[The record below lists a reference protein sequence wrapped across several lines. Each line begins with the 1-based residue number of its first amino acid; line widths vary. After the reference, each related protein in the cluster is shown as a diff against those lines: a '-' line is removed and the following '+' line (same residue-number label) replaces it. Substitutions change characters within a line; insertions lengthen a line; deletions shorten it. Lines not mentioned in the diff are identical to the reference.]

1 MKCKNILLKPIYL
14 LLLGLMGASSS
25 VCALPKM
32 KTTFHVVDAETGFPV
47 TNAVVRK
54 SFRVNEQRDE
64 QVKTT
69 VDENGYCTIS
79 GESFSF
85 SGGGAGALAEGYYYS
100 GVSYAFK
107 KRNIVLNRWEPW
119 NPALEIKMR
128 KKKNPVPMVARGV
141 DREMIPEWDKSV
153 GFDLERGDWVAPYG
167 KGRVSDMIFFVQ
179 KTSGISG
186 ATCEISFS
194 NKGDGI
200 QEFVPDQSTG
210 SEFIFPY
217 LAPTN
222 NYSESMCRE
231 KVYTD
236 EYGLKFRTNAKPDA
250 EINHLFRVRTI
261 LDAKG
266 NVQQACYGRIKGEL
280 RVSSNGKLYFKYW
293 FNPVPNERSLEYS
306 GENLLKKKK

>member
-1 MKCKNILLKPIYL
+1 MKQLIVTILCAGMSCQTACATTPPSSCMTVHL
-14 LLLGLMGASSS
+14 L
-25 VCALPKM
+25 
-32 KTTFHVVDAETGFPV
+32 DAETGEPIEGVVCDAQFRYDKNV
-47 TNAVVRK
+47 ALTKKFFQSDTNGICRIEGPIDYIGTSCGLEK
-54 SFRVNEQRDE
+54 
-64 QVKTT
+64 
-69 VDENGYCTIS
+69 
-79 GESFSF
+79 
-85 SGGGAGALAEGYYYS
+85 EGYYWQT
-100 GVSYAFK
+100 AQLDFK
-107 KRNIVLNRWEPW
+107 GRNRVLNRWEPW
-119 NPALEIKMR
+119 NPTIEVKMR

-141 DREMIPEWDKSV
+141 DREMIPEWDKSI

-200 QEFVPDQSTG
+200 QEFVPDQSSG

-261 LDAKG
+261 LDDKG

-306 GENLLKKKK
+306 GKNLLKK

>member
-1 MKCKNILLKPIYL
+1 MKNYTL
-14 LLLGLMGASSS
+14 LLVTLLGSSC
-25 VCALPKM
+25 VMAEPRM
-32 KTTFHVVDAETGFPV
+32 KVTFHVTDAETSEV
-47 TNAVVRK
+47 LSNATVMV
-54 SFRVNEQRDE
+54 FNEDWE
-64 QVKTT
+64 TKKL
-69 VDENGYCTIS
+69 D
-79 GESFSF
+79 
-85 SGGGAGALAEGYYYS
+85 AEGFCSFEGEGMSFGWKGYTKLDGYHNDSS
-100 GVSYAFK
+100 GAKYTK
-107 KRNIVLNRWEPW
+107 INHVLNRWEPW
-119 NPALEIKMR
+119 NPTVEVKMR
-128 KKKNPVPMVARGV
+128 PKINPVPMVARGV
-141 DREMIPEWDKSV
+141 DRETIPEWDKSI

-167 KGRVSDMIFFVQ
+167 KGRVSDIIFFVQ

-306 GENLLKKKK
+306 GENLLKNNR